1 MPWKVAVAPAG
12 CDLWVIRW
20 LKFFRNHQE
29 GDTNLP
35 LHLPPPPAPLRT
47 VINLIN
53 HVISKSVFEIPYT
66 IGSRQPYNR
75 CSSVFS
81 TWAQPPELIKYNV
94 YSIKWQSE
102 RGRFKL
108 RSLMDPFDDERACSK
123 LKYPIRE
130 PRLGRASINCK
141 THTLHLIFSLSSLA
155 LRVSTNTIIHSTIAK
170 NTKVNDINRYQSKA
184 LG

>member
-53 HVISKSVFEIPYT
+53 HVISKLKQICIRNSLH
-66 IGSRQPYNR
+66 NR
-75 CSSVFS
+75 VETTLQQMF
-81 TWAQPPELIKYNV
+81 QRFLNQELVKYDV

-108 RSLMDPFDDERACSK
+108 RSLIDPFDDECACSK
-123 LKYPIRE
+123 LKYPVRE
-130 PRLGRASINCK
+130 PRLGRASISCK